1 MGDGIKKN
9 LKRTGLAVSTFG
21 ASEAKGGAKKV
32 EQPFRKG
39 ATAAKRTAADQI
51 AKQQQ
56 MESVRLAEAE
66 GEVAKRKGSAF
77 GKSAGRKSL
86 IKSSAGGLATNL
98 GGTA

>member
-1 MGDGIKKN
+1 MGDKLGSKVNKLRRSIKDPI
-9 LKRTGLAVSTFG
+9 
-21 ASEAKGGAKKV
+21 EKKIGQTI
-32 EQPFRKG
+32 EKPFRKG